1 MAASVTLWKLSVSG
15 AWTYF
20 VYDRSWIRPWI
31 KSISN
36 ELDITFYV
44 LAPQLSRRV
53 PLCVRIVFFI
63 ASYRF
68 IMLYKNRIIYVLLW
82 RTIYVVTRVF
92 WLYSFPPSLRNYWY
106 TMKRLWC
113 FLTMPFFIQC
123 PQRDETGGQG
133 HRFNGMQYNNKVM
146 DICSNL
152 NCACLKSGWD
162 WLSEFCCYYMRV
174 SGEIDTRH
182 PCRFLSNISHIVR
195 FVCIYIPAR
204 LKRQ

>member
-82 RTIYVVTRVF
+82 RTIYVVTPVL

-106 TMKRLWC
+106 TMKQAMVL
-113 FLTMPFFIQC
+113 FNNAFFSYNVLNAM
-123 PQRDETGGQG
+123 RQG
-133 HRFNGMQYNNKVM
+133 
-146 DICSNL
+146 
-152 NCACLKSGWD
+152 A
-162 WLSEFCCYYMRV
+162 RV
-174 SGEIDTRH
+174 TD
-182 PCRFLSNISHIVR
+182 LM
-195 FVCIYIPAR
+195 VCNTIIKWWTYVLI
-204 LKRQ
+204 